1 MQKENYKIIV
11 DMINSMK
18 ENIDTLKKN
27 MTARLENDYHLKD
40 DIVDA
45 SLPYMEEDIPNMEES
60 ELKEIFEKYSIG
72 DHYKDAT
79 KDEMIDTFKIVKNMS
94 LLLLSSQKE
103 FNDIK
108 SQSTEIMDEYLNFMS
123 SEKVKIAREERL
135 SKMKDLLEKEENEF
149 EKKKI
154 QKMIELIESSKTFDF
169 IYDRFN
175 KYGDKEVDNIV
186 DAYLNER
193 KGDLIIKKY
202 SSKIKQFGYNPEIY
216 RHFFNIEELFLPEE
230 YWDYNN
236 LFLFIYM
243 RMVAYS
249 DPYKDADKIFV
260 RALTGAI
267 AELFYHKMSS
277 EDEQKFIEVIKSV
290 DNHFENKKDILAENN
305 TTSPNHPVRQE
316 AKKSIEERRLIALKK
331 KLKDLK
337 YTENIP
343 EDITADE
350 LQKKFDQYVEELI
363 DKQIEHG
370 EDSTD
375 KNNDLIKDMEEA
387 DESIKADV
395 EKFNKS
401 EE

>member
-1 MQKENYKIIV
+1 MQKENYKIMV

-27 MTARLENDYHLKD
+27 MTTRLENDYHLKD

-108 SQSTEIMDEYLNFMS
+108 NQSTEIMDEYLNFMS

-154 QKMIELIESSKTFDF
+154 QKMINLTESSKTFDF
-169 IYDRFN
+169 VHDRFN
-175 KYGDKEVDNIV
+175 KYGDKEVDNII

-193 KGDLIIKKY
+193 KGELIIKKY
-202 SSKIKQFGYNPEIY
+202 SNKIKQFGYNPEIY
-216 RHFFNIEELFLPEE
+216 RHFFNIEETFLPEE

-236 LFLFIYM
+236 LFLFFYM

-249 DPYKDADKIFV
+249 DPYNDADKIYV

-267 AELFYHKMSS
+267 AELFYHKMSPD
-277 EDEQKFIEVIKSV
+277 DEKKFIDVVKSV
-290 DNHFENKKDILAENN
+290 DDHFDKKKNVLAENN

-337 YTENIP
+337 YPVPISK
-343 EDITADE
+343 DITVDE
-350 LQKKFDQYVEELI
+350 LQEIFDEYVEELI
-363 DKQIEHG
+363 DKQIEH
-370 EDSTD
+370 EKKETD
-375 KNNDLIKDMEEA
+375 ENKDIVKDMKEA
-387 DESIKADV
+387 SESIKADV
-395 EKFNKS
+395 EKFNNS

>member
-1 MQKENYKIIV
+1 
-11 DMINSMK
+11 
-18 ENIDTLKKN
+18 
-27 MTARLENDYHLKD
+27 
-40 DIVDA
+40 
-45 SLPYMEEDIPNMEES
+45 
-60 ELKEIFEKYSIG
+60 
-72 DHYKDAT
+72 
-79 KDEMIDTFKIVKNMS
+79 
-94 LLLLSSQKE
+94 
-103 FNDIK
+103 
-108 SQSTEIMDEYLNFMS
+108 
-123 SEKVKIAREERL
+123 
-135 SKMKDLLEKEENEF
+135 
-149 EKKKI
+149 
-154 QKMIELIESSKTFDF
+154 
-169 IYDRFN
+169 
-175 KYGDKEVDNIV
+175 
-186 DAYLNER
+186 
-193 KGDLIIKKY
+193 
-202 SSKIKQFGYNPEIY
+202 
-216 RHFFNIEELFLPEE
+216 
-230 YWDYNN
+230 
-236 LFLFIYM
+236 
-243 RMVAYS
+243 MVAYS

-387 DESIKADV
+387 DESIKEDGFYITFDTNLQDFDV
-395 EKFNKS
+395 KNRNQRYYDAQNIWECIQSEKIQ
-401 EE
+401 

>member
-1 MQKENYKIIV
+1 
-11 DMINSMK
+11 
-18 ENIDTLKKN
+18 
-27 MTARLENDYHLKD
+27 MTDY
-40 DIVDA
+40 
-45 SLPYMEEDIPNMEES
+45 Y
-60 ELKEIFEKYSIG
+60 EILG
-72 DHYKDAT
+72 VGKDAT

-108 SQSTEIMDEYLNFMS
+108 NQSTEIMDEYLNFMS

-135 SKMKDLLEKEENEF
+135 SKMKYLLEKEENEF

-216 RHFFNIEELFLPEE
+216 RHFFNIEESFLPEE

-363 DKQIEHG
+363 DKQIKHG

-387 DESIKADV
+387 DESIKADI